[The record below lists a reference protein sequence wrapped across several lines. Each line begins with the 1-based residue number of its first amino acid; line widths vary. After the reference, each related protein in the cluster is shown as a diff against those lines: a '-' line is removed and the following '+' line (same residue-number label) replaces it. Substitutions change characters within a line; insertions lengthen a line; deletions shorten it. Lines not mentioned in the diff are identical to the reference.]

1 MDWQASGNNWLLLP
15 PRPIGLVHFLGGAFV
30 ATAPHLVYRSL
41 LNALGDAGYGVIAT
55 PFSNLD
61 SLDHQAIAR
70 DVLNRF
76 ETLSDRLQA
85 RRLLPPEPLPIYGL
99 GHSMGCKLHLLIN
112 SVYPVQRAGNILISF
127 NNFPIDRSI
136 PFGDRL
142 GLKASF
148 NLDFTPNPTDTL
160 TLIQKRYPTD
170 QNFLIKFRRDDI
182 DQTDDLATILRDR
195 FKTTTQFQILPGT
208 HLTPLNQRL
217 NWQAGKNFT
226 PLDAVGQWFKQE
238 FSRDLDRLQG
248 EILKW
253 LAGK

>member
-15 PRPIGLVHFLGGAFV
+15 PRPVGLIHFLGGAFV
-30 ATAPHLVYRSL
+30 ATAPHVVYRSL
-41 LNALGDAGYGVIAT
+41 LNALGEAGYGVIAT

-142 GLKASF
+142 GLKTSF
-148 NLDFTPNPTDTL
+148 NLDFIPNPADTL
-160 TLIQKRYPTD
+160 ALIAKQYRTE

-182 DQTDDLATILRDR
+182 DQTYDLAPILRDR
-195 FKTTTQFQILPGT
+195 CGIATHFQILPGT

-248 EILKW
+248 EIVDWLKS
-253 LAGK
+253 K